1 MQESKQFKKNFIW
14 NTLGTGLNAFNSLF
28 FMIIATRVNG
38 VDKAGIFTLAFT
50 TACILY
56 AIGVY
61 AGRIYQV
68 TELNK
73 KITDIDFIISK
84 TITSIA
90 MIIFLLLFCVFK
102 KYDIEKTMVFLALTI
117 YKALDAF
124 CDVIYG
130 VLQKNERLDIVGKSL
145 TMKSIISVIAFLVVD
160 LITKNMLLAIGSI
173 IFIYVLISIIYDFNK
188 AKKYIEFN
196 IKAKFR
202 NIVDIFKRGFFIF
215 IISFL
220 NIYVINVPKYSIDN
234 YLGNDIQT
242 IFGILIMPATIIS
255 LVAQFLIYP
264 YLNKIVDL
272 YKERDIK
279 GFKKVLSKIICVV
292 ILFGI
297 LATIL
302 GYLLGTQVLGIVYGL
317 DLSIYK
323 MNLAIIIIAATLYAI
338 GTIYSSVLTTFRET
352 FSQFI
357 IYMSVSIFA
366 WIVSNIFTN
375 KFGIN
380 GAVWAYF
387 CIMIIFSSMYII
399 YTSLKLKNI
408 FSRENENEGE
418 K

>member
-202 NIVDIFKRGFFIF
+202 NIVDIFKKGFFIF

-220 NIYVINVPKYSIDN
+220 
-234 YLGNDIQT
+234 
-242 IFGILIMPATIIS
+242 
-255 LVAQFLIYP
+255 
-264 YLNKIVDL
+264 
-272 YKERDIK
+272 
-279 GFKKVLSKIICVV
+279 
-292 ILFGI
+292 
-297 LATIL
+297 
-302 GYLLGTQVLGIVYGL
+302 
-317 DLSIYK
+317 
-323 MNLAIIIIAATLYAI
+323 
-338 GTIYSSVLTTFRET
+338 
-352 FSQFI
+352 FI
-357 IYMSVSIFA
+357 
-366 WIVSNIFTN
+366 
-375 KFGIN
+375 
-380 GAVWAYF
+380 
-387 CIMIIFSSMYII
+387 
-399 YTSLKLKNI
+399 
-408 FSRENENEGE
+408 
-418 K
+418 